1 MKMQMPSE
9 LFISENPCVSMMAV
23 LIGKTIYVKFCHRL
37 LQISRTERCKPV
49 LSLKKK
55 KKAEDMHWRL
65 FKILLVDDF
74 CVLPCGLKN
83 PQKLQCVLF
92 DVLGNGA

>member
-1 MKMQMPSE
+1 MPSE

-55 KKAEDMHWRL
+55 KKS
-65 FKILLVDDF
+65 
-74 CVLPCGLKN
+74 
-83 PQKLQCVLF
+83 
-92 DVLGNGA
+92 

>member
-1 MKMQMPSE
+1 MPSE

-55 KKAEDMHWRL
+55 KKAEDMH
-65 FKILLVDDF
+65 
-74 CVLPCGLKN
+74 
-83 PQKLQCVLF
+83 
-92 DVLGNGA
+92 